1 MVAADGPNKQTVRET
16 LQAVLPLCSANY
28 SDETLSSRKHRHVL
42 ERSQLV
48 DACAR
53 QYRKYGKAYFDPTY
67 RTQAY
72 SEIQMEAATALPSTA
87 LSSSGVAPTYFEVHE
102 WDPLDAMHRQ
112 LLRNALVAQ
121 ARLIPLREKVGN
133 KFMHAIRNVFLLSK
147 DGTINVEADARK
159 RNSEDPGHPKSRAHN
174 DAGKGG
180 SEVKQ
185 SVIAIT
191 VSEIPRQDLTL
202 LDLLDKTGPLPEPIV
217 GAVLI
222 QLVAILERLHLVCGC
237 IHNDLDARN
246 VYICANSGNL
256 RISNFFFAQFP
267 KRSPGTDIK
276 ANGEFGNKIGR
287 FLGPLLH
294 QSPERMLG
302 LECSFPS
309 DIYSLGFMIRLLL
322 TGELPVDLKENNI
335 QTTLAY
341 KTIMVDGN
349 WLPLKVDPSAYRT
362 SSEAEHV
369 KRRIL
374 RTSSLKKM
382 LDQSSG
388 LCVCV
393 HNLCVQNRNLP
404 LNCDHLPNLPR
415 RLEAIVEISM
425 LSLRENHSS
434 EEL

>member
-1 MVAADGPNKQTVRET
+1 MHARTHTLHAQGVLAADGSNKQTVRET

-42 ERSQLV
+42 AASQLV
-48 DACAR
+48 DACAT
-53 QYRKYGKAYFDPTY
+53 QYRTLGKAYFDPTY

-72 SEIQMEAATALPSTA
+72 TEIQMEGATALPPTA

-133 KFMHAIRNVFLLSK
+133 KLIHAIRNAYLLSK
-147 DGTINVEADARK
+147 DGTITVEADADK
-159 RNSEDPGHPKSRAHN
+159 RNGNKKSRSHN

-180 SEVKQ
+180 SEGEH
-185 SVIAIT
+185 SVVAIT
-191 VSEIPRQDLTL
+191 ISEMPRQDVTL
-202 LDLLDKTGPLPEPIV
+202 LDLLDKTGPVPEPIL
-217 GAVLI
+217 GAILT

-256 RISNFFFAQFP
+256 RLSNFFFAQFP
-267 KRSPGTDIK
+267 KKSPGTDIK

-322 TGELPVDLKENNI
+322 TGELPIDLKENNI

-341 KTIMVDGN
+341 KTIMVDGHR
-349 WLPLKVDPSAYRT
+349 LPLKVDASAYRT
-362 SSEAEHV
+362 SSESEHV
-369 KRRIL
+369 KKKIL
-374 RTSSLKKM
+374 RTSSGGLKKM

-388 LCVCV
+388 L
-393 HNLCVQNRNLP
+393 
-404 LNCDHLPNLPR
+404 
-415 RLEAIVEISM
+415 
-425 LSLRENHSS
+425 
-434 EEL
+434 